1 MPKKGL
7 EKQNKELQK
16 ENDSLDEEIEVT
28 VSSETLPVRNIC
40 TVNINV
46 YNLGE
51 HASYNFRFMVD
62 LKKKKSECISCSDD
76 KYLMLAY
83 DKLREHINM
92 LDKIRRM
99 NRNRG

>member
-1 MPKKGL
+1 MSKKGL

-16 ENDSLDEEIEVT
+16 ENDLLNEEEIEVT
-28 VSSETLPVRNIC
+28 VSSETLSIKDIC

-51 HASYNFRFMVD
+51 HASYNFRFIVD
-62 LKKKKSECISCSDD
+62 LKKKKSECISCKDD

-92 LDKIRRM
+92 LDKIRR
-99 NRNRG
+99 NK

>member
-1 MPKKGL
+1 MLKKEL
-7 EKQNKELQK
+7 KKQNKELQK
-16 ENDSLDEEIEVT
+16 ENDLLNEEEIEVT
-28 VSSETLPVRNIC
+28 VSSETLVVKNIC

-51 HASYNFRFMVD
+51 HASYNFRFIAD

-92 LDKIRRM
+92 LDKIRR
-99 NRNRG
+99 NK